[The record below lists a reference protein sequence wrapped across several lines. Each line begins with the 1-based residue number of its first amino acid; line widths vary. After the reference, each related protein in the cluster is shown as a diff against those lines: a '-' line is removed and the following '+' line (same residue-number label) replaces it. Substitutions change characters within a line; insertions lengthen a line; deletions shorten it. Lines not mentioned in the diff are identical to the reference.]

1 MEEFETKY
9 YETKAKLQNILE
21 NLSVRT
27 YVYNDNSDV
36 FENVSNMKSS
46 NFKLPKINIE
56 RFSGDYKDWPSFKD
70 LYVSL
75 VHDNMC
81 LSNIQKFQYLRSL
94 LLSEPAN
101 IIKHIPITETAYNE
115 AWEKLLARYDKKKQI
130 IFSLIKTFMEQPSFN
145 DTNSHNLRNIADT
158 SDEVIRGL
166 KSIDTKAESRD
177 VWLIY
182 ILLQKVDPKTRQEWA
197 QFSNNI
203 DFPTFE
209 AFIEFLSSR
218 CTYLELYNE
227 NVTYEK
233 QPYINKSKFNNS
245 LKCSCCK
252 MNHLVFKC
260 SKFKEMSVK
269 ERKQLVNK
277 QKLCMNCLSDRH
289 TESHC
294 NSTFTCHY
302 CKKKHHSLLHDN
314 NFKNYAMSAN
324 KSHRAEGQN
333 QTGKDSNQNKEVAVS
348 VNSIQTYFSLLPTL
362 SVNIKNI
369 LGENCQVRVMTDS
382 GSESTFISE
391 KCLKLLGLKRK
402 NARFQIKGLQDSKIA
417 MTKGCVEIDLVS
429 LHDPKVKL
437 PVKAYVL
444 EKLTAPLP
452 TKKINEAHFSHLKN
466 ACLADPKFFVPNN
479 IDMILGSDYFFSIL
493 LPGQI
498 TCSQTSASFLATRC
512 IKQIALDDKDN
523 PNLSRV
529 LQEDIYMDDLLSGA
543 DTPNNAISICKDI
556 AHVLST
562 RGFHLRKWNSNSTEF
577 LAQFSEHCSHDT
589 RVEFS
594 KDSNESSK
602 VLGLFWNSSN
612 DTFGFQPSLELTPPL
627 TKRRILSE
635 SSKIFDP
642 LGLLSPCTV
651 FMKIFYQKLWL
662 TKTDWDS
669 PIPQQLTE
677 NWLKFQKAFKAIN
690 YLTVPRWVIL
700 TADNTVELHGFA
712 DASSLAYA
720 AAIYCRQKHNGKIKV
735 QLLVSK
741 TKVAPVKQ
749 VSIPRLELCDIAS
762 QGIDPKCL
770 PDCKLWWQGP
780 PWLRLETS
788 SWPKAESS
796 CDEASDEVK
805 AEQKSV
811 SIFNLFTHTSNDV
824 IHRLF
829 EHYSLLTK
837 IIRVFAYCQ
846 RFINNCKKIASQGSS
861 ISSSHINTTS
871 LTFSETKTAEETII
885 RWVQG
890 FYFQEE
896 IRSIKKQISLPPKS
910 PLCSLHPFIDEHG
923 LVRVGGRLQNFQIR
937 FNSKHPIILPS
948 QHSIS
953 ELLIKEQ
960 HIAHLHAGPTLL
972 AHVLRQSH
980 WIVGSRK
987 LINKCIRKC
996 LKCNKFKTSTTTPQL
1011 MGNLPKHRVTL
1022 ERPFFSCGIDYA
1034 GPVLIKCNK
1043 GRGTKS
1049 TKGYNALFVCLATKA
1064 VHIEAVGD
1072 LTTDSFIAHFVV
1084 LVLVVGLPATFIV
1097 TMEPILL
1104 ELVENL
1110 TKYGNWHFI
1119 PPSSPHFGGIWESGI
1134 RSVKFHLKRVLGET
1148 ILTFE
1153 ELTILL
1159 TQIEGLLN
1167 SRPLSYVNDSDIEC
1181 ISTLTPSHFLTGDV
1195 LLSVPEELPSTSNHR
1210 DRWELLQ
1217 NIKRGF
1223 WKKWSSEF
1231 ISSLQ
1236 PRKKWQDAQPNLK
1249 EDDIVLIKEEGPPGT
1264 WPMARVLQV
1273 HPGNDG
1279 LVRVATVKTQDSVL
1293 KRPVHKLHKLPYIRT
1308 SSDIGWEYVSYTSH
1322 LTVTECDFPIL
1333 T

>member
-1 MEEFETKY
+1 MYRQILVADEDQKY
-9 YETKAKLQNILE
+9 QQILWRNNSSENI
-21 NLSVRT
+21 RT
-27 YVYNDNSDV
+27 Y
-36 FENVSNMKSS
+36 
-46 NFKLPKINIE
+46 KL
-56 RFSGDYKDWPSFKD
+56 
-70 LYVSL
+70 
-75 VHDNMC
+75 
-81 LSNIQKFQYLRSL
+81 
-94 LLSEPAN
+94 
-101 IIKHIPITETAYNE
+101 
-115 AWEKLLARYDKKKQI
+115 
-130 IFSLIKTFMEQPSFN
+130 KT
-145 DTNSHNLRNIADT
+145 
-158 SDEVIRGL
+158 
-166 KSIDTKAESRD
+166 
-177 VWLIY
+177 
-182 ILLQKVDPKTRQEWA
+182 
-197 QFSNNI
+197 
-203 DFPTFE
+203 
-209 AFIEFLSSR
+209 
-218 CTYLELYNE
+218 
-227 NVTYEK
+227 VTY
-233 QPYINKSKFNNS
+233 
-245 LKCSCCK
+245 
-252 MNHLVFKC
+252 
-260 SKFKEMSVK
+260 
-269 ERKQLVNK
+269 
-277 QKLCMNCLSDRH
+277 
-289 TESHC
+289 
-294 NSTFTCHY
+294 
-302 CKKKHHSLLHDN
+302 
-314 NFKNYAMSAN
+314 
-324 KSHRAEGQN
+324 
-333 QTGKDSNQNKEVAVS
+333 
-348 VNSIQTYFSLLPTL
+348 
-362 SVNIKNI
+362 
-369 LGENCQVRVMTDS
+369 
-382 GSESTFISE
+382 
-391 KCLKLLGLKRK
+391 GL
-402 NARFQIKGLQDSKIA
+402 A
-417 MTKGCVEIDLVS
+417 
-429 LHDPKVKL
+429 
-437 PVKAYVL
+437 
-444 EKLTAPLP
+444 
-452 TKKINEAHFSHLKN
+452 
-466 ACLADPKFFVPNN
+466 
-479 IDMILGSDYFFSIL
+479 
-493 LPGQI
+493 
-498 TCSQTSASFLATRC
+498 SASFLATRC

-577 LAQFSEHCSHDT
+577 LAQFSEHSSHDA

-627 TKRRILSE
+627 TKRH
-635 SSKIFDP
+635 
-642 LGLLSPCTV
+642 
-651 FMKIFYQKLWL
+651 
-662 TKTDWDS
+662 WDS
-669 PIPQQLTE
+669 PIPQQLTDD
-677 NWLKFQKAFKAIN
+677 WLRFQKAFNAIN

-700 TADNTVELHGFA
+700 TADNIVELHGFA

-735 QLLVSK
+735 LSWLSGHPRQWKTFVANRTSEIIEVLPTKHWRHVPSK
-741 TKVAPVKQ
+741 ENPA
-749 VSIPRLELCDIAS
+749 DIAS
-762 QGIDPKCL
+762 RGIDPKCL
-770 PDCKLWWQGP
+770 PDCKLWWQVP

-805 AEQKSV
+805 AEQKNQSPS
-811 SIFNLFTHTSNDV
+811 SIC
-824 IHRLF
+824 
-829 EHYSLLTK
+829 LLTH
-837 IIRVFAYCQ
+837 Q
-846 RFINNCKKIASQGSS
+846 MMIASQGSS

-896 IRSIKKQISLPPKS
+896 IRGIKKQISLPPKS
-910 PLCSLHPFIDEHG
+910 PLRSLHPFIDEHG
-923 LVRVGGRLQNFQIR
+923 LVRVGGRLQNSQLQ

-1011 MGNLPKHRVTL
+1011 MGNLPKHRATL

-1049 TKGYNALFVCLATKA
+1049 TKGYIALFVCLATKA

-1072 LTTDSFIAHFVV
+1072 LTTDSFIAALRRFSARRGAPRH
-1084 LVLVVGLPATFIV
+1084 I
-1097 TMEPILL
+1097 
-1104 ELVENL
+1104 
-1110 TKYGNWHFI
+1110 YNWHFI

-1153 ELTILL
+1153 ELTTLL

-1249 EDDIVLIKEEGPPGT
+1249 EDDIVLIKEEGPSGT

-1279 LVRVATVKTQDSVL
+1279 LVRVATVKTQDSVF
-1293 KRPVHKLHKLPYIRT
+1293 KRPVHKL
-1308 SSDIGWEYVSYTSH
+1308 
-1322 LTVTECDFPIL
+1322 PIYPN
-1333 T
+1333 

>member
-1 MEEFETKY
+1 MTLLVSNHRLNLHHQSQRDVFY
-9 YETKAKLQNILE
+9 LNLQNFR
-21 NLSVRT
+21 SFRT
-27 YVYNDNSDV
+27 
-36 FENVSNMKSS
+36 
-46 NFKLPKINIE
+46 
-56 RFSGDYKDWPSFKD
+56 SFT
-70 LYVSL
+70 LY
-75 VHDNMC
+75 
-81 LSNIQKFQYLRSL
+81 
-94 LLSEPAN
+94 
-101 IIKHIPITETAYNE
+101 
-115 AWEKLLARYDKKKQI
+115 
-130 IFSLIKTFMEQPSFN
+130 
-145 DTNSHNLRNIADT
+145 
-158 SDEVIRGL
+158 
-166 KSIDTKAESRD
+166 SIHE
-177 VWLIY
+177 
-182 ILLQKVDPKTRQEWA
+182 
-197 QFSNNI
+197 
-203 DFPTFE
+203 DF
-209 AFIEFLSSR
+209 
-218 CTYLELYNE
+218 
-227 NVTYEK
+227 
-233 QPYINKSKFNNS
+233 
-245 LKCSCCK
+245 
-252 MNHLVFKC
+252 
-260 SKFKEMSVK
+260 
-269 ERKQLVNK
+269 
-277 QKLCMNCLSDRH
+277 
-289 TESHC
+289 
-294 NSTFTCHY
+294 
-302 CKKKHHSLLHDN
+302 
-314 NFKNYAMSAN
+314 
-324 KSHRAEGQN
+324 
-333 QTGKDSNQNKEVAVS
+333 
-348 VNSIQTYFSLLPTL
+348 
-362 SVNIKNI
+362 
-369 LGENCQVRVMTDS
+369 
-382 GSESTFISE
+382 
-391 KCLKLLGLKRK
+391 
-402 NARFQIKGLQDSKIA
+402 
-417 MTKGCVEIDLVS
+417 
-429 LHDPKVKL
+429 
-437 PVKAYVL
+437 
-444 EKLTAPLP
+444 
-452 TKKINEAHFSHLKN
+452 
-466 ACLADPKFFVPNN
+466 
-479 IDMILGSDYFFSIL
+479 
-493 LPGQI
+493 
-498 TCSQTSASFLATRC
+498 
-512 IKQIALDDKDN
+512 
-523 PNLSRV
+523 
-529 LQEDIYMDDLLSGA
+529 
-543 DTPNNAISICKDI
+543 
-556 AHVLST
+556 
-562 RGFHLRKWNSNSTEF
+562 
-577 LAQFSEHCSHDT
+577 
-589 RVEFS
+589 
-594 KDSNESSK
+594 
-602 VLGLFWNSSN
+602 
-612 DTFGFQPSLELTPPL
+612 
-627 TKRRILSE
+627 
-635 SSKIFDP
+635 
-642 LGLLSPCTV
+642 
-651 FMKIFYQKLWL
+651 FYQKLWL

-677 NWLKFQKAFKAIN
+677 DWLRFQKAFNAIN

-700 TADNTVELHGFA
+700 TADNIVELHGFA

-749 VSIPRLELCDIAS
+749 VSIPRLELCGAHLLSKLFKSVLRTLKYYTFDVFAWTDSKIVLSLLSGHPRQWKTFVANRTSEIIEVLPTKHWRHVPSKENPADIAS
-762 QGIDPKCL
+762 RGIDPKCL

-824 IHRLF
+824 IHGLF
-829 EHYSLLTK
+829 EHYSSLTK
-837 IIRVFAYCQ
+837 VIRIFAYCQ
-846 RFINNCKKIASQGSS
+846 RFIKNCKKIASQGSS

-885 RWVQG
+885 RWVQ
-890 FYFQEE
+890 
-896 IRSIKKQISLPPKS
+896 
-910 PLCSLHPFIDEHG
+910 DEHG
-923 LVRVGGRLQNFQIR
+923 LVRVGGRLQNSQLR

-1049 TKGYNALFVCLATKA
+1049 TKGYIALFCSSWAPR
-1064 VHIEAVGD
+1064 HIYSDNGTNFVGARRKLDEIRKLWLSLPTNEAISYYLSKSSID
-1072 LTTDSFIAHFVV
+1072 
-1084 LVLVVGLPATFIV
+1084 
-1097 TMEPILL
+1097 
-1104 ELVENL
+1104 
-1110 TKYGNWHFI
+1110 WHFI

-1153 ELTILL
+1153 ELTTLL

-1181 ISTLTPSHFLTGDV
+1181 ISTLTPSHFLTGEV

-1279 LVRVATVKTQDSVL
+1279 LVRVATVKTQDSVF
-1293 KRPVHKLHKLPYIRT
+1293 KRPVHKL
-1308 SSDIGWEYVSYTSH
+1308 
-1322 LTVTECDFPIL
+1322 PIYPN
-1333 T
+1333 

>member
-1 MEEFETKY
+1 
-9 YETKAKLQNILE
+9 
-21 NLSVRT
+21 
-27 YVYNDNSDV
+27 
-36 FENVSNMKSS
+36 
-46 NFKLPKINIE
+46 
-56 RFSGDYKDWPSFKD
+56 
-70 LYVSL
+70 
-75 VHDNMC
+75 
-81 LSNIQKFQYLRSL
+81 
-94 LLSEPAN
+94 
-101 IIKHIPITETAYNE
+101 
-115 AWEKLLARYDKKKQI
+115 
-130 IFSLIKTFMEQPSFN
+130 
-145 DTNSHNLRNIADT
+145 
-158 SDEVIRGL
+158 
-166 KSIDTKAESRD
+166 
-177 VWLIY
+177 
-182 ILLQKVDPKTRQEWA
+182 
-197 QFSNNI
+197 
-203 DFPTFE
+203 
-209 AFIEFLSSR
+209 
-218 CTYLELYNE
+218 
-227 NVTYEK
+227 
-233 QPYINKSKFNNS
+233 
-245 LKCSCCK
+245 
-252 MNHLVFKC
+252 
-260 SKFKEMSVK
+260 
-269 ERKQLVNK
+269 
-277 QKLCMNCLSDRH
+277 
-289 TESHC
+289 
-294 NSTFTCHY
+294 
-302 CKKKHHSLLHDN
+302 
-314 NFKNYAMSAN
+314 MSAN

-333 QTGKDSNQNKEVAVS
+333 QTGNDTNQNKEVAVS
-348 VNSIQTYFSLLPTL
+348 VNSIQTYFSLLPIL

-369 LGENCQVRVMTDS
+369 LGENCQVRVMADS

-402 NARFQIKGLQDSKIA
+402 NSRLQIKGLQDSKIA
-417 MTKGCVEIDLVS
+417 MTRGCVEIDLVS

-452 TKKINEAHFSHLKN
+452 TEKINVTHFSHLKN
-466 ACLADPKFFVPNN
+466 ACLADPKFFIPNN
-479 IDMILGSDYFFSIL
+479 IDMILGSGYFFSIL

-498 TCSQTSASFLATRC
+498 TCSQSNLIAQNSIFGFLISGKLTDSLNSKSMLNLHINGTNIDNKLKQFWELEEIPNLKDKILTSEEQFVETHFQNIYACNSEGRFVVKLPFYKSNSELGDSKPAAISRLLAMERKFKNNPDFEKQYKEFMNEYESLGHMSLVNSRSHTSKDQNFLPHHAVIKPSSTTTKIPRIVFTADIEKMYRQILVADEDQKYQQILWRNNSNENIRTYKLKTVTDGLASASFLATRC

-529 LQEDIYMDDLLSGA
+529 LQKDIYMDDLLSGA

-562 RGFHLRKWNSNSTEF
+562 RRFHLRKWNSNSTEF
-577 LAQFSEHCSHDT
+577 LAQFSEHSSHDA
-589 RVEFS
+589 RVEFY

-602 VLGLFWNSSN
+602 LLGLFWNSSN
-612 DTFGFQPSLELTPPL
+612 ETFGFQPSLELTPPL

-669 PIPQQLTE
+669 PNPQQLTE
-677 NWLKFQKAFKAIN
+677 DWLKFQKAFNAIN

-720 AAIYCRQKHNGKIKV
+720 AAIYCRQKHNSKIKV

-749 VSIPRLELCDIAS
+749 VSIPRLELCGAHLLSKLFKSVLRTLKHYTFDVFAWTDSKIVLSWLSSHPRKWKTFIANRTSEIMEVLPTKHWRHVPSKENPADIAS
-762 QGIDPKCL
+762 RGIDPKCL
-770 PDCKLWWQGP
+770 PDCKLLWQGP

-788 SWPKAESS
+788 SWRKAEYS

-824 IHRLF
+824 IHGLF
-829 EHYSLLTK
+829 EHYSSLTK
-837 IIRVFAYCQ
+837 IIRIFAYCQ
-846 RFINNCKKIASQGSS
+846 RFIKNCKKIASQGSS
-861 ISSSHINTTS
+861 ISSSRIITTS

-890 FYFQEE
+890 IFFQKE
-896 IRSIKKQISLPPKS
+896 IRSIKKQIYLPPKS
-910 PLCSLHPFIDEHG
+910 LLRSLHPFIDEHG
-923 LVRVGGRLQNFQIR
+923 LVRVGGRLQNSQLR

-953 ELLIKEQ
+953 ELLIKER
-960 HIAHLHAGPTLL
+960 HIAYLHAGPTLL
-972 AHVLRQSH
+972 AHVLRQSQ

-1011 MGNLPKHRVTL
+1011 MGNLPKHRVML

-1043 GRGTKS
+1043 GRGAKS
-1049 TKGYNALFVCLATKA
+1049 TKGYIALFVCLATKA

-1072 LTTDSFIAHFVV
+1072 LTTDSFIAALRRFSARRGAPRHIYSDNGTNFV
-1084 LVLVVGLPATFIV
+1084 GAH
-1097 TMEPILL
+1097 
-1104 ELVENL
+1104 
-1110 TKYGNWHFI
+1110 WHFI

-1153 ELTILL
+1153 ELTTLL
-1159 TQIEGLLN
+1159 TQIVGLLN
-1167 SRPLSYVNDSDIEC
+1167 SRRLSYVNDSDIEC

-1210 DRWELLQ
+1210 DRCELLQ

-1249 EDDIVLIKEEGPPGT
+1249 EDDMVLIKEEGPPGT

-1273 HPGNDG
+1273 HPCNDG
-1279 LVRVATVKTQDSVL
+1279 VVRVVTVKTQDSVL
-1293 KRPVHKLHKLPYIRT
+1293 KRPVHKLHKLPIY
-1308 SSDIGWEYVSYTSH
+1308 
-1322 LTVTECDFPIL
+1322 PI
-1333 T
+1333 